1 MEIPVGLGGITLL
14 VLAVLWLVIF
24 VPGLSKRSQLK
35 EASHIAQ
42 SEIRRQREITKVTP
56 QDQLRRLINTQR
68 GFSALFGLFA
78 VLTVSSAVGSALE
91 SAWWLAFWPAL
102 VLTLFFL
109 FVQRAAGKKANQLA
123 TSLHRSRQSLKQKA
137 QRHAPKNQVSR
148 EWMPNPLP
156 SPMKSS
162 TEGEMLE
169 PIAQVIAIAKPKA
182 SMSSA
187 EIDAILARRRAI

>member
-35 EASHIAQ
+35 EASHIAH
-42 SEIRRQREITKVTP
+42 SEIRRQREMTKVTP

-68 GFSALFGLFA
+68 AFSALFGLFA
-78 VLTVSSAVGSALE
+78 LLTVSSAVSSALE

-109 FVQRAAGKKANQLA
+109 FVQRAAGTRANRLA
-123 TSLHRSRQSLKQKA
+123 TSLHRSRQSVRHSA

-148 EWMPNPLP
+148 EWMPNHLP

-169 PIAQVIAIAKPKA
+169 PIAQVIAIAKPKTL
-182 SMSSA
+182 MSSA